1 MTSPDPTAT
10 APATLGI
17 IGAGRIGRAIAVLG
31 RRAGIEVRVAASRPP
46 EQLRA
51 DVEAAAPG
59 ASAVS
64 VVDAARADIVVLAIP
79 LGRHRQLPPEALAGA
94 LVVDAMN
101 YWWELDGA
109 RPEFDDPLT
118 STSETVQAH
127 LAGSRVV
134 KAFGHVSAY
143 ALEELARDAGD
154 PERIAM
160 AIAGDDDRDVAAVG
174 ALADAL
180 GFDPL
185 PAGPLAEGRRFEPGT
200 EVFGADAGVTEA
212 REMLERFWDSQRG
225 RVVARA
231 RALSPERGAGGAE

>member
-1 MTSPDPTAT
+1 MVP
-10 APATLGI
+10 PALTLGI
-17 IGAGRIGRAIAVLG
+17 IGAGRIGRAIAVLA
-31 RRAGIEVRVAASRPP
+31 RRAGLDVRVAASRPP

-64 VVDAARADIVVLAIP
+64 VEDVARADIVVIAIP

-109 RPEFDDPLT
+109 RPEFEDPTT

-127 LAGSRVV
+127 LADARVV

-143 ALEELARDAGD
+143 ALEELARAAGD
-154 PERIAM
+154 PERLAM
-160 AIAGDDDRDVAAVG
+160 AIAGDDERDVAAVG
-174 ALADAL
+174 ALVDAL

-185 PAGPLAEGRRFEPGT
+185 PAGTLAEGVRFEPGT
-200 EVFGADAGVTEA
+200 ELFGADADVAEA
-212 REMLERFWDSQRG
+212 RDMLERFWDSQRG

-231 RALSPERGAGGAE
+231 RGLSPERGADGAG